1 MEIEME
7 KEQIQ
12 MYNLGKPTESI
23 AIKQYTFVYDVEN
36 RFEDLKW
43 EKRGR
48 YYVLDIEFFFNLL
61 SQSEELD
68 MSIAED
74 VASYLHLDWIKY
86 GDIFGYDRDRVI
98 LCHDSNPCS
107 CLQIGNVKTPD
118 PNEKRIKLY
127 ITISHIVFDDVGSC
141 VVGEY
146 YEPVEIWSR
155 GALVNQKMGSGVAYF
170 SIIQRRF
177 ILPESMRREENEVY
191 LKYKLAPGTYIHIA
205 WDYFDPTYRII
216 AKIVKIEYDLSKSG
230 LVERTIARG
239 EWHASDKHEFANVIL
254 SDFFKSARASTF
266 SLDFDKIYSDEDV
279 DVLLGIIEDLDK
291 KQARLREK

>member
-1 MEIEME
+1 MEEMEIEME

-127 ITISHIVFDDVGSC
+127 ITISHIMFDDVKSC
-141 VVGEY
+141 VIGEY
-146 YEPVEIWSR
+146 YEPVELWT
-155 GALVNQKMGSGVAYF
+155 
-170 SIIQRRF
+170 
-177 ILPESMRREENEVY
+177 RRE
-191 LKYKLAPGTYIHIA
+191 L
-205 WDYFDPTYRII
+205 
-216 AKIVKIEYDLSKSG
+216 
-230 LVERTIARG
+230 
-239 EWHASDKHEFANVIL
+239 
-254 SDFFKSARASTF
+254 
-266 SLDFDKIYSDEDV
+266 
-279 DVLLGIIEDLDK
+279 
-291 KQARLREK
+291 